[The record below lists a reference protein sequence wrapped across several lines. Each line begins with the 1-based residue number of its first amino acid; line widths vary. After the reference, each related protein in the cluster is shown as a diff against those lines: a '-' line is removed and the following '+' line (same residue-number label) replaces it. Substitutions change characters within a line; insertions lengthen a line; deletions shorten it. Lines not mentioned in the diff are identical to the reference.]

1 MAFEKVQAIPEPEYF
16 ISEWPVP
23 PELKKIKA
31 ERDRLIAD
39 VLSGQ
44 SDKMLLIIGP
54 CSADNEESVCDY
66 VSRLGRLQEAVA
78 DKLVLIP
85 RIYTNKPRTTGEG
98 YKGMMHQPD
107 PNAKP
112 DILKGIRLL
121 RSMHLRALNESHLTA
136 ADEMLYPEN
145 HPYLDDLLSYVAVG
159 ARSSEN
165 QQHRLVASGLDM
177 PVGMKNPT
185 SGDIVVMM
193 NSIYAA
199 QQPHTFKYNQNE
211 VKTVGNPLTHAVLRG
226 AVDYTGRNIPNYH
239 YDHLTIVA
247 EEYEKRDLQNPAV
260 IIDTNHA
267 NSMKQYKE
275 QPRIV
280 FETLNNMTYSPAIR
294 KLIKGFMI
302 ESYIEE
308 GAQSPVGGIYGKSV
322 TDPCL
327 GWEVSQRLVY
337 GIADRI

>member
-1 MAFEKVQAIPEPEYF
+1 MAFEKLQVIPGPEYF
-16 ISEWPVP
+16 INEFPVP
-23 PELKKIKA
+23 PELKRIKA
-31 ERDRLIAD
+31 DRDRLIAD
-39 VLSGQ
+39 VITGRSE
-44 SDKMLLIIGP
+44 KMLLVIGP

-78 DKLVLIP
+78 DKLVLVP

-98 YKGMMHQPD
+98 YKGILHQPD
-107 PNAKP
+107 PNAEP
-112 DILKGIRLL
+112 DILKGIRSL
-121 RSMHLRALNESHLTA
+121 RAMHLRALNESHLTA

-185 SGDIVVMM
+185 SGDIMVMM

-199 QQPHTFKYNQNE
+199 QQGHTFKYHEYE
-211 VKTVGNPLTHAVLRG
+211 VRTKGNPLTHAVLRG
-226 AVDYTGRNIPNYH
+226 AMDYAGRNIPNYH
-239 YDHLTIVA
+239 YDHLMIVA
-247 EEYEKRDLQNPAV
+247 EEYEKRDLQHPAV

-267 NSMKQYKE
+267 NSMKQYRE

-280 FETLNNMTYSPAIR
+280 FETLNNMSYSPAIK

-308 GAQSPVGGIYGKSV
+308 GAQPISGGVYGKSV